1 MKRVFVLIAL
11 LICVLGAS
19 AQTED
24 LQLAQ
29 QFTTNGELQKA
40 SDIYLKLYKQ
50 NNEAF
55 YSFYLRSLLSLKKF
69 DEAESITKKM
79 VKQHPKD
86 YQYPINLARVYHER
100 GNQDKAESIYND
112 LLKNLPADQGEISS
126 IATQFYQSENLDQ
139 AIKVFEQGRKV
150 LHNEQVFSS
159 ELISLYRYKHDK
171 VSMVNEYVNLL
182 QTNPEYIFQAKSA
195 LSTTFENGR
204 DYDMLKTALLK
215 IMQQKPQL
223 TIFADLLTW
232 QFLQQKQFDMAMNQ
246 ALALSRRLNDGGNSI
261 YELCQTLT
269 ANQAYDEAIRGY
281 EYIISKGTAQDLY
294 IPAKIEMINTKNLKI
309 TSGKYAQPDL
319 LDLEKNYLDLLTEFG
334 RTTNTAFAMQKLA
347 KLQAF
352 KLHKTLDAQK
362 LLEQTVNIAGLRPNL
377 LADCKL
383 DLGDVYLLNG
393 KPWEATLIYSQ
404 VEKDFPGTNI
414 GQDATYRNAKL
425 AYYTGDF
432 VWAKGQLDVLKAATS
447 QLIAND
453 ALNLSLLIS
462 DHTAFDSTGNA
473 LKMYARADLMI
484 FKEDPDKA
492 VITLDSIDKAFPQN
506 TLTNDIL
513 MAKARILIQKND
525 YTGAAIALKKI
536 AEEHKTDLWADD
548 AVFMLGDIY
557 EKHLD
562 DKKQAQAYYQKI
574 ITDYAS
580 SLWLNEA
587 RKRFR
592 TLRGDLPPAS

>member
-1 MKRVFVLIAL
+1 MKRLLALIIL
-11 LICVLGAS
+11 LVCVLGVN

-40 SDIYLKLYKQ
+40 SEIYAKLYKQ
-50 NNEAF
+50 NSEAF
-55 YSFYLRSLLSLKKF
+55 YSFYLRNLLSLKKY

-79 VKQHPKD
+79 ARQHPKD
-86 YQYPINLARVYHER
+86 FQFPINLARIYHER
-100 GNQDKAESIYND
+100 GSQDKADNIYND
-112 LLKNLPADQGEISS
+112 IIKNLPADQGEISS
-126 IATQFYQSENLDQ
+126 IATQFYQSENLDL
-139 AIKVFEQGRKV
+139 AIRVFEQGRKI
-150 LHNEQVFSS
+150 LHSDQLFSA
-159 ELISLYRYKHDK
+159 ELISLYRYRRDK
-171 VSMVNEYVNLL
+171 VNMVNEYINLL

-195 LSTTFENGR
+195 LSSTFDNPQ
-204 DYDMLKTALLK
+204 DYNMLKAALLK
-215 IMQQKPQL
+215 IMQLKPQL
-223 TIFADLLTW
+223 TVFADLLTW

-246 ALALSRRLNDGGNSI
+246 ALALSRRLNDGGNSV
-261 YELCQTLT
+261 YELCQTLA

-281 EYIISKGTAQDLY
+281 EYIVSKGKEQELY

-309 TSGKYAQPDL
+309 TSGKYTQADL
-319 LDLEKNYLDLLTEFG
+319 LDLEKNYLDLLQEFG
-334 RTTNTAFAMQKLA
+334 RTSSTAFAMQKLA

-352 KLHKTLDAQK
+352 KLHKTLDAQS
-362 LLEQTVNIAGLRPNL
+362 LLEQTLNIPGLRPNI

-404 VEKDFPGTNI
+404 VEKDFPGTNT

-432 VWAKGQLDVLKAATS
+432 VWAKGQLNVLKAATS

-473 LKMYARADLMI
+473 LKMYARADLLI

-492 VITLDSIDKAFPQN
+492 VVTLDSIDKVYPQN
-506 TLTNDIL
+506 TLSNDIL

-525 YTGAAIALKKI
+525 YQGAVTALKKI
-536 AEEHKTDLWADD
+536 AEDHKFDLWADD

-557 EKHLD
+557 DKHLD
-562 DKKQAQAYYQKI
+562 DKKQAQMYYQKI

-592 TLRGDLPPAS
+592 TLRGDVTPAS